1 MREKRYIAVALVAAI
16 ASLLLQGFI
25 ELHWLPRFVLSFGV
39 VGMACYI
46 AHSLLRNRP
55 KQSDKDHNQR

>member
-1 MREKRYIAVALVAAI
+1 MKDKRYAAVALVAAI
-16 ASLLLQGFI
+16 ASLLIQGFI
-25 ELHWLPRFVLSFGV
+25 ELHWLPRFLLSFGV

-55 KQSDKDHNQR
+55 SQPDQDHD